1 MIFLY
6 KKKLKGLTGMR
17 CGFKFFNAEKT
28 TINMLKSLFVEL
40 FGILI
45 VIVFLKVSLGII
57 GDTPDSINL
66 HELIRIY
73 WKSAPVILF
82 YLILR
87 LFNVRVLFSLYVVT
101 LIATVLAFIN
111 STKLSLTGQP
121 LSYNDIVAGS
131 NISLASKYLSYN
143 NILLLLGV
151 VFIGGVILII
161 DNKLKIH
168 KASKSVLG
176 LFLIPTMFMAF
187 SSYSNTIRVLP
198 GWVVERVNFL
208 NNEYDV
214 NYFSWDWPGNVNHH
228 GLPLHLI
235 QTSIR
240 TSIPQL
246 AKNEVSKYTTLRD
259 KYISGAPK
267 NKTVIFILC
276 ESCWYDENNFKDLY
290 QPLMDS
296 GFIAMRAT
304 SPHYGAGT
312 ANIEFEMLTGLPST
326 SKYLSGII
334 YQEYVDVFKNN
345 ADSFPRALKNKGY
358 ATFAAHNNN
367 RTFWRRGDVYR
378 KFGFDQFVD
387 ITQMGDVPVDILKN
401 KKPWQWQ
408 TDDIVLYRSAL
419 KELREKQGQP
429 IFMNLITMGTHGP
442 YPHLNDSG
450 ETVYKYEVS
459 ESISRLVRFSQEV
472 QELDKDAVIIVYGDH
487 KPALNKYFYENNVI
501 PRNLFSTVG
510 DKDEDFNFK
519 VIATPLDLGDVP
531 VFIKSND
538 MAAVAGFV
546 KDANR
551 KPYFCLASFADKYFI
566 NSDVF
571 AVKYTQ
577 NNGCQSPMY
586 TDFDGYKSLINSVPS
601 WVYAISL
608 FENTPQ

>member
-1 MIFLY
+1 
-6 KKKLKGLTGMR
+6 MR
-17 CGFKFFNAEKT
+17 FKFKCFYAGRVN
-28 TINMLKSLFVEL
+28 INILRNVFIESLCV
-40 FGILI
+40 LI
-45 VIVFLKVSLGII
+45 IVVFLKVSLGII
-57 GDTPDSINL
+57 GDAPDYINV
-66 HELIRIY
+66 HEFIRIY
-73 WKSAPVILF
+73 WKSAPVILL

-87 LFNVRVLFSLYVVT
+87 LFNVRVLFSLYVVI
-101 LIATVLAFIN
+101 LIATVLTFIN

-143 NILLLLGV
+143 NFFLFLGV
-151 VFIGGVILII
+151 VFIGGLVLIL

-168 KASKSVLG
+168 KTSKSVLVV
-176 LFLIPTMFMAF
+176 FLIPTMFMAF

-198 GWVVERVNFL
+198 GWIVERANLL
-208 NNEYDV
+208 NNKYDV
-214 NYFSWDWPGNVNHH
+214 NYFSWDWPGNVSQH

-240 TSIPQL
+240 TSIPEL
-246 AKNEVSKYTTLRD
+246 AKNDVD
-259 KYISGAPK
+259 KYIALRAQYISGEPK

-276 ESCWYDENNFKDLY
+276 ESCWYDNNNFKDLY
-290 QPLMDS
+290 QPLMDT
-296 GFIAMRAT
+296 GFVALRAT

-334 YQEYVDVFKNN
+334 YQEYVDAFKVN
-345 ADSFPRALKNKGY
+345 AESFPQALKNKGY

-419 KELREKQGQP
+419 KELREKKGQP

-450 ETVYKYEVS
+450 ETAYKYEVA
-459 ESISRLVRFSQEV
+459 ESISRLVSFAQEV
-472 QELDKDAVIIVYGDH
+472 QKLDKDAVIIVYGDH

-501 PRNLFSTVG
+501 SRNLFSTVG

-538 MAAVAGFV
+538 MAAVTGFV
-546 KDANR
+546 KDANK
-551 KPYFCLASFADKYFI
+551 KPYFCLASFADKYFM

-577 NNGCQSPMY
+577 NNGCQNSMY
-586 TDFDGYKSLINSVPS
+586 TDYDDYKSLINSIPS

-608 FENTPQ
+608 FENIP